1 MSRRVV
7 LLVGAGLVL
16 SVTNLL
22 AQPMTEQDALRRM
35 RAEYPQT
42 RALQAEVR
50 ELEADAR
57 LRTLPTNP
65 SVSYTREDAGLA
77 VDDFLL
83 VSQELPWRGHR
94 RLLREAAD
102 REVSVAE
109 AGADASILAAE
120 TDLRLVFTDLLVA
133 QASARVL
140 QGGLD
145 ELTTLASVLASRE
158 AEGEGSRFDRL
169 RVEREVAEVQADL
182 AATELGR
189 AVAQMRLAS
198 FFRHGTTPGT
208 LSAVGNLEDRPVW
221 PVGSAVGAETQRP
234 DLRAL
239 AADEARW
246 EAEGRAA
253 ERLRLPTAS
262 LSGGLKRAATA
273 GSGATGYAMTAA
285 FSVPI
290 FSRGR
295 AEAARAEAG
304 QARAAAQREAL
315 AARIAAEV
323 DVART
328 TARQYRDLVDRYRA
342 ESVDLATEL
351 VAIATTAYEEGEYGI
366 LELLDAHRVTLHTHL
381 RWIALSA
388 AARRGAISLDHAIG
402 RQVTP

>member
-7 LLVGAGLVL
+7 LLVGAGWVL

-83 VSQELPWRGHR
+83 VSQELPRRGHR

-102 REVSVAE
+102 LEVSVAE

-120 TDLRLVFTDLLVA
+120 ADLRLVFTDLLVA

-182 AATELGR
+182 AATEIGR

-208 LSAVGNLEDRPVW
+208 LSAVGNLEDRPVL
-221 PVGSAVGAETQRP
+221 PVASAVAGTQRP

-239 AADEARW
+239 AAGRQ
-246 EAEGRAA
+246 GRA
-253 ERLRLPTAS
+253 
-262 LSGGLKRAATA
+262 
-273 GSGATGYAMTAA
+273 
-285 FSVPI
+285 
-290 FSRGR
+290 SRDFEIHQHG
-295 AEAARAEAG
+295 
-304 QARAAAQREAL
+304 
-315 AARIAAEV
+315 
-323 DVART
+323 
-328 TARQYRDLVDRYRA
+328 
-342 ESVDLATEL
+342 
-351 VAIATTAYEEGEYGI
+351 
-366 LELLDAHRVTLHTHL
+366 
-381 RWIALSA
+381 
-388 AARRGAISLDHAIG
+388 
-402 RQVTP
+402 